1 MGQGRYSYRN
11 AATGSSL
18 DAVHAGANPEINPVS
33 TETTMLMTTNPVE
46 N

>member
-1 MGQGRYSYRN
+1 V
-11 AATGSSL
+11 TGSSL

-33 TETTMLMTTNPVE
+33 TDTTMLMATNPVE